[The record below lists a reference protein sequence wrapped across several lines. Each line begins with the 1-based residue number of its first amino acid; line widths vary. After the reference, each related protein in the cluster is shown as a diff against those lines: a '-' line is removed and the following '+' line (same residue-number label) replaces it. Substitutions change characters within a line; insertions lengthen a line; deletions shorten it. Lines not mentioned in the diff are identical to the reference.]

1 MFIINN
7 LIKMKKKIG
16 ITLILM
22 IMISWGCKESR
33 LDVPNENTYTDESY
47 FKTQVQF
54 NEAIIATYAVFSH
67 NGMMAREW
75 YFIFDLLANDAER
88 ASPLVGTELELTDYS
103 FTNNN
108 EDIVN
113 LWGSLY
119 RMIFRANLA
128 LKVIDTWKP
137 ATPADELLK
146 KQYIAE
152 AHWLRG
158 FAYFNLVTNW
168 GRVPVKLTYEDSKKN
183 STPRSSVADVW
194 KLTESEFTLAN
205 ADLPVSYSATQK
217 GRVTKGAAIAM
228 LGRSYLF
235 QKKYDLAITELEKLT
250 SGPYN
255 YSLDPSYDNLFNE
268 NNINS
273 PEIVFAVNHIY
284 TTSNTQYY
292 MFGGQEGS
300 GGKTFHTGRAQEY
313 GFNDWQNV
321 TASNSL
327 VAAHKYPNPITG
339 ADYTDPRSKLT
350 YYGSTASGG
359 DTDFCNSCP
368 GGAKPYDYSFFGN
381 SYRKY
386 EPYEFQE
393 FTSAPRSGI
402 NTHVIR
408 YADILLML
416 AEANIE
422 KGSPDLVKGIGYINQ
437 VRNRPSVAAAN
448 YPTTLSQANAR
459 IALRRERQ
467 IELAGEQS
475 RWFDLTRWGIAKQVL
490 NQEHPAGPGQF
501 PFLDKHVFLPIPID
515 ERNSNEALSSDV
527 ANDWN

>member
-1 MFIINN
+1 
-7 LIKMKKKIG
+7 MKKKLCLSL
-16 ITLILM
+16 LILLLL
-22 IMISWGCKESR
+22 SNACKKER
-33 LDVPNENTYTDESY
+33 LDVVNENTYTDESY

-54 NEAIIATYAVFSH
+54 NESIIATYAVFSH

-113 LWGSLY
+113 LWASLY

-128 LKVIDTWKP
+128 LKVIDTWAP
-137 ATPADELLK
+137 ATPAEENLK

-168 GRVPVKLTYEDSKKN
+168 GRVPVKLTYEDSKVN
-183 STPRSSVADVW
+183 STPRSSVEDVW
-194 KLTESEFTLAN
+194 KLVESEFSLA
-205 ADLPVSYSATQK
+205 ADGLPVQYSADQK

-228 LGRSYLF
+228 LGKAYLY
-235 QKKYDLAITELEKLT
+235 QKKYDLAAPQFEQLLNA
-250 SGPYN
+250 PYS
-255 YSLDPSYDNLFNE
+255 YSLDPSYDNLFSE

-273 PEIVFAVNHIY
+273 PEVIFAVNHVY

-327 VAAHKYPNPITG
+327 VAAHHYPNPAGGGT
-339 ADYTDPRSKLT
+339 YVDPRAKLN
-350 YYGSTASGG
+350 YYGSPESGG
-359 DTDFCNSCP
+359 DAKFCDNCS
-368 GGAKPYDYSFFGN
+368 GGPINYNFNFFGN

-393 FTSAPRSGI
+393 FTSAPMSGI

-408 YADILLML
+408 YADVLLLL
-416 AEANIE
+416 AETYIE
-422 KGSPDLVKGIGYINQ
+422 QGGTNVSKGIGLINQ
-437 VRNRPSVAAAN
+437 VRNRPTVLAVPLPATLDQTAAR
-448 YPTTLSQANAR
+448 L
-459 IALRRERQ
+459 ALRRERQ
-467 IELAGEQS
+467 IELSGEQS
-475 RWFDLTRWGIAKQVL
+475 RWFDLIRWGIAKQTL
-490 NQEHPAGPGQF
+490 NAEHPAGPGQF
-501 PFLDKHVFLPIPID
+501 PFLDKHVLFPIPID
-515 ERNSNEALSSDV
+515 ERNSNQALSGDI